1 MAPIVA
7 RDTTQLLPMFLNTAA
22 LLGTCCA
29 RPCFSL
35 SAQTAAAVL
44 HAGDTPSWRQ
54 SCCRGE
60 SMCGIAGII
69 YRDPERPGA
78 AVESLVRRMCAA
90 IKHRGPDD
98 EGLYVRRGVGLGMR
112 RLSIIDLS
120 GGRQPIFNEDA
131 AKVIGVTGES

>member
-44 HAGDTPSWRQ
+44 HAGDTPAWRQ
-54 SCCRGE
+54 SCCRRE

-90 IKHRGPDD
+90 FKHRRPGG
-98 EGLYVRRGVGLGMR
+98 EGRSVRLGVGLGTPPVGSM
-112 RLSIIDLS
+112 DLS
-120 GGRQPIFNEDA
+120 GSRQAIFNEDA
-131 AKVIGVTGES
+131 

>member
-44 HAGDTPSWRQ
+44 HAGDTPSVASVLLSPRVDVWHRRDHL
-54 SCCRGE
+54 SRPGP
-60 SMCGIAGII
+60 AGRRRRVARPPDVC
-69 YRDPERPGA
+69 RDPVSR
-78 AVESLVRRMCAA
+78 SR
-90 IKHRGPDD
+90 
-98 EGLYVRRGVGLGMR
+98 RRGSLRSETR
-112 RLSIIDLS
+112 RARYS
-120 GGRQPIFNEDA
+120 G
-131 AKVIGVTGES
+131 